1 MKKRIVSALLVFF
14 LVLTLIPSTFAA
26 ETINNTDIIYFEDG
40 SYLTFT
46 IEEIA
51 TRASGTKSGTKICSY
66 TDSNGMVNW
75 EAVLTGTF
83 TYTGTTAACTAS
95 SCSITIY
102 DDAWYTVSKSATR
115 SGNTANAAIT
125 MGRKVLGITVAKKDY
140 QWSLSCDKNG
150 NLS

>member
-1 MKKRIVSALLVFF
+1 MKKRIISVLLFLI
-14 LVLTLIPSTFAA
+14 LVLALIPSSFAA
-26 ETINNTDIIYFEDG
+26 EMINDTDIIYFEDG

-46 IEEIA
+46 IEEISA
-51 TRASGTKSGTKICSY
+51 RASGTKTGTKACTY
-66 TDSNGMVNW
+66 TDSDGAVRW
-75 EAVLTGTF
+75 QAVLTGTF
-83 TYTGTTAACTAS
+83 TYTGTTATCTAS

-125 MGRKVLGITVAKKDY
+125 MGRKVLGITVTKKDY